1 MSQPLRRVGNQLPL
15 GKLAIA
21 LIVVILLYNSFFVV
35 KPSDEAGVRWLG
47 GTVITKQPLDTGLHF
62 KVPFL
67 EDVDRLQTS
76 RSVYTLNN
84 LSVYTNDNQSVEL
97 SISVIYEIPS
107 ASVLNL
113 LYHVGRS
120 GNVDIDDTILPVVR
134 DRALAAFAQY
144 NTLNISDERA
154 KISAKMK
161 SEISEALHRLF
172 GIQVIDVQL
181 TGIKYSPVFVA
192 SVEAAVKAK
201 ADAVRAQ
208 NTVLQK
214 KYEGEQK
221 TVTAT
226 AEAQARIAR
235 AKGEAQSI
243 ILEADAQAK
252 AIKTVGDALRVNP
265 QYVRYYGI
273 KHWNGVMPQVVGS
286 KGTLP
291 MIDLGKHP

>member
-1 MSQPLRRVGNQLPL
+1 MNLRLTTGTRPLPVG
-15 GKLAIA
+15 KIAIA
-21 LIVVILLYNSFFVV
+21 LIILIALYNSFFVV
-35 KPSDEAGVRWLG
+35 KPSEQAGVRWLG
-47 GTVITKQPLDTGLHF
+47 GTVITKQPMATGLHF

-76 RSVYTLNN
+76 RSVYTLND
-84 LSVYTNDNQSVEL
+84 LSVYTNDNQSVNL

-161 SEISEALHRLF
+161 SEISEALQRLF
-172 GIQVIDVQL
+172 GIRVIDVQL

-214 KYEGEQK
+214 KYEGQQK
-221 TVTAT
+221 TVTAD
-226 AEAQARIAR
+226 AEAQARVAQAR
-235 AKGEAQSI
+235 GEAQSTV
-243 ILEADAQAK
+243 LEADAQAK
-252 AIKTVGDALRVNP
+252 AIKTVGDALRANP
-265 QYVRYYGI
+265 QYVRFYGL
-273 KHWNGVMPQVVGS
+273 KHWNGVLPQVVGG
-286 KGTLP
+286 KDTLP
-291 MIDLGKHP
+291 MIDLRTK

>member
-1 MSQPLRRVGNQLPL
+1 MSQPLRRVGSQLPV

-161 SEISEALHRLF
+161 SEISEALRRLF

-226 AEAQARIAR
+226 AEAQARIAQ
-235 AKGEAQSI
+235 AKGEAEST
-243 ILEADAQAK
+243 ILEANAQAK
-252 AIKTVGDALRVNP
+252 AIKTVGDALRTNP

-273 KHWNGVMPQVVGS
+273 KHWNGVMPQVVGG

-291 MIDLGKHP
+291 MIDLGKNP